1 MAASMHA
8 RRMIEHMLDK
18 PMTVFV
24 IAVIVAVVAQIIAV
38 RSRLPT
44 ILLWL
49 LFGMLLGPFGI
60 HVIHVEH
67 VQPALHTLIE
77 LGLAI
82 ILFEGGLNL
91 NLKSLKEHSRIVGRL
106 VILGP
111 LTTVVIGG
119 GAVHMLTDLDW
130 PMSMLFGALTAIG
143 GPTVILP
150 LLRQT
155 RLDREIRHVLT
166 GEAMLVDAIGAIIA
180 IVMLQIVLSPAS
192 TLAALLQ
199 IMIYKFFAGIAVG
212 WLGGVALS
220 HALSANR
227 LKDPELRT
235 ITTLAGAWALYALA
249 ESLSAQAGL
258 LATLVAGMILQKRD
272 LPDLQRL
279 KHFKASLSVLLVSVL
294 FVLLAA
300 NLYLPLLTYNLDI
313 GLAVFALLFVFA
325 RPAAAWLSCIAT
337 GLPRRQMLYLGCM
350 APRGVIAAAI
360 ASMFSLVL
368 AEQGV
373 AGGATLLSL
382 VYIVIIAS
390 VLVYGLLAEPLSKW
404 LKVTGGDDRTL
415 LIIGGGQ
422 IGAEMG
428 RVLSEDREVRFI
440 DLNAEV
446 VANLQR
452 NGHVAVRGNALDP
465 LVMAIVHAEEVRAA
479 LVMTGSSDHNLLIA
493 KLVHEEFN
501 VPEVYVALQEGDE
514 EKHSRLIHQLQAKRL
529 FGKPYQYTYWNDQA
543 YRKRLIHE
551 VRVVEPGSSLIGTR
565 LADAR
570 IPHGVQ
576 PMAIARSGLR
586 LIVNDDLVFEEG
598 DEIWILLRPERMQEG
613 QPLILPPAS
622 DHSQVIRAQ
631 KVAGR

>member
-1 MAASMHA
+1 
-8 RRMIEHMLDK
+8 MIEHMLDK

-24 IAVIVAVVAQIIAV
+24 IAVIVAVLAQIIAV

-49 LFGMLLGPFGI
+49 LFGMVLGPFGFY
-60 HVIHVEH
+60 VIHVEH

-82 ILFEGGLNL
+82 VLFEGGLNL
-91 NLKSLKEHSRIVGRL
+91 NLKSLKEYGRIIGRL

-111 LTTVVIGG
+111 LATIVIGG

-130 PMSMLFGALTAIG
+130 PMAMLFGALAAIG

-155 RLDREIRHVLT
+155 RLDRALRHILT
-166 GEAMLVDAIGAIIA
+166 GEAMLVDAVGAIIA

-192 TLAALLQ
+192 TFAVLLQ
-199 IMIYKFFAGIAVG
+199 TMVYKFFTGIGVG
-212 WLGGVALS
+212 WLGGVMLS
-220 HALSANR
+220 HALAANR

-235 ITTLAGAWALYALA
+235 ITTLAGAWAFYALA

-258 LATLVAGMILQKRD
+258 LAALVAGMILQKQD

-300 NLYLPLLTYNLDI
+300 NLDLPLLTSNLGI
-313 GLAVFALLFVFA
+313 GLLIFALLFLFA
-325 RPAAAWLSCIAT
+325 RPVAAWLSCIGA
-337 GLPRRQMLYLGCM
+337 GLPRRQILFLAGM

-360 ASMFSLVL
+360 ASMFSLILV
-368 AEQGV
+368 ERGI
-373 AGGATLLSL
+373 AGSETLLSL
-382 VYIVIIAS
+382 VYIIIIAS
-390 VLVYGLLAEPLSKW
+390 VLVYGLLAEPLSRW
-404 LKVTGGDDRTL
+404 LAVTGGDNRSL

-422 IGAEMG
+422 FGAEIG
-428 RVLSEDREVRFI
+428 RALSETREVRFV

-452 NGHVAVRGNALDP
+452 NGYTAVRGNALDP
-465 LVMAIVHAEEVRAA
+465 LVMAIAHAEEVQAA

-493 KLVHEEFN
+493 KLVHDEFN

-514 EKHSRLIHQLQAKRL
+514 DKHSRLMHQLQAKRL
-529 FGKPYQYTYWNDQA
+529 FGKPYHYTYWNDQA
-543 YRKRLIHE
+543 YRKRLIYE
-551 VRVVEPGSSLIGTR
+551 LRVVEAGSGLIGNR

-576 PMAIARSGLR
+576 PMCVARSNQR
-586 LIVNDDLVFEEG
+586 LIVHDGLVFEEG
-598 DEIWILLRPERMQEG
+598 DEIWMLMRPERMQEG
-613 QPLILPPAS
+613 EPLILPPAS
-622 DHSQVIRAQ
+622 DNSHVIRAQ
-631 KVAGR
+631 KVAGG

>member
-1 MAASMHA
+1 
-8 RRMIEHMLDK
+8 MLDK
-18 PMTVFV
+18 PMAVFV
-24 IAVIVAVVAQIIAV
+24 IAVIVAVLAQIIAV

-49 LFGMLLGPFGI
+49 LFGMALGPFGI
-60 HVIHVEH
+60 HVIHVEQ

-91 NLKSLKEHSRIVGRL
+91 NLKSLKEHGRVVGRL

-111 LTTVVIGG
+111 LITIAIGG
-119 GAVHMLTDLDW
+119 SMAHMLAELNW
-130 PMSMLFGALTAIG
+130 PMAMLFGALTAIG

-155 RLDREIRHVLT
+155 RLDRALRHILT
-166 GEAMLVDAIGAIIA
+166 GEAMLVDAAGAIVA
-180 IVMLQIVLSPAS
+180 IVMLQIVLLPES
-192 TLAALLQ
+192 TFAVLLQ
-199 IMIYKFFAGIAVG
+199 TTLYKFFAGIAVG
-212 WLGGVALS
+212 WWGGVVLS
-220 HALSANR
+220 HVLAANR

-258 LATLVAGMILQKRD
+258 LAALMAGMILQKRD

-279 KHFKASLSVLLVSVL
+279 KHFKASMSVLLVSVL

-300 NLYLPLLTYNLDI
+300 NLYLPLLTYNLGI
-313 GLAVFALLFVFA
+313 GLLVFAVLCLLA
-325 RPAAAWLSCIAT
+325 RPITAWLSSIGT
-337 GLPRRQMLYLGCM
+337 GLPRRQILFLGSM

-368 AEQGV
+368 IEKGIP
-373 AGGATLLSL
+373 GSETLLSL

-390 VLVYGLLAEPLSKW
+390 VLVYGLLADPLSRW
-404 LKVTGGDDRTL
+404 LEVTGGGNRSM

-422 IGAEMG
+422 FGAEIG
-428 RVLSEDREVRFI
+428 RALSEDREVRFV

-446 VANLQR
+446 IANLQR
-452 NGHVAVRGNALDP
+452 NGFLAIRGNALDP
-465 LVMAIVHAEEVRAA
+465 LVMEIAHAEEVQVA

-493 KLVHEEFN
+493 KLVHDEFK
-501 VPEVYVALQEGDE
+501 VPEVLVALQEGDE
-514 EKHSRLIHQLQAKRL
+514 EKHSRLMHQLQAKRL

-543 YRKRLIHE
+543 YRKRLVYE
-551 VRVVEPGSSLIGTR
+551 VRYVEPGSGLIDQR
-565 LADAR
+565 LASSR
-570 IPHGVQ
+570 VPHGVQ
-576 PMAIARSGLR
+576 PMAIKRKEQT
-586 LIVNDDLVFEEG
+586 LIAHDDLIFEEG
-598 DEIWILLRPERMQEG
+598 DEIWLLLRPERIQEG

-622 DHSQVIRAQ
+622 DNSQIIRTQ
-631 KVAGR
+631 KIAGR